1 MSFKVVHYINQFF
14 AQIGGEEKADYKPEK
29 RDGHVGP
36 GQALNGAFKGEA
48 EVVGTVICGD
58 SYFNENLEV
67 ATKEVIDMIKS
78 FSPDGVVCG
87 PAFNAG
93 RYGMASGTVADAV
106 AKQLKLPVVG
116 GMYEENPGVDQF
128 RKSVVIAKTA
138 DSARGMGK
146 AIPTMASLILKL
158 MKGEKLGTAKEE
170 GYFEH
175 GFRINVFHDEVG
187 AERAVKM
194 LVKKMKG
201 EAFETEYPMPAFDR
215 VDIAAPIKD
224 IKHAKIAVVT
234 SGGIVPKHNPDHIE
248 SSSASKFGTYH
259 LKSDEM
265 TLTEAGYET
274 AHGGYDPTYAN
285 KFPNRVLPVDVLRD
299 MEHEHV
305 FEKLHETWYTT
316 VGNGTSIANAKKYG
330 EAIGHQLKEAGVDGV
345 ILTST

>member
-1 MSFKVVHYINQFF
+1 MSFRVVHYINQFF

-29 RDGHVGP
+29 RDGFVGP
-36 GQALNGAFKGEA
+36 GQALNAAFKGEA

-58 SYFNENLEV
+58 SYFNENLEE
-67 ATKEVIDMIKS
+67 ATKTVIDMIKS
-78 FSPDGVVCG
+78 FNPDGVVCG

-93 RYGMASGTVADAV
+93 RYGMASGAV
-106 AKQLKLPVVG
+106 AHAVATQLKLPVVG

-128 RKSVVIAKTA
+128 RRSVAIVKTA

-146 AIPTMASLILKL
+146 AIPAMAATILKL
-158 MKGEKLGTAKEE
+158 LKGEDLGDADAAGIFTK
-170 GYFEH
+170 GV
-175 GFRINVFHDEVG
+175 RVNIFHDEVG

-201 EAFETEYPMPAFDR
+201 EEFKTEYPMPDFDR
-215 VDIAAPIKD
+215 VPIAEPIKD
-224 IKHAKIAVVT
+224 MKNAKIALVT

-259 LKSDEM
+259 LKGDEM

-285 KFPNRVLPVDVLRD
+285 KYPNRVLPVDVLRD
-299 MEHEHV
+299 MEHEKV
-305 FEKLHETWYTT
+305 FTKLHETWYTT

-330 EAIGHQLKEAGVDGV
+330 EEIGRQLKEAGVDGV